1 MAVPTYEQIML
12 PLLKQLSG
20 GAVCSIP
27 DLIEKLAL
35 EFQLSSE
42 DRNELLPSGIR
53 FRFDNRVGW
62 ARTYMKKAKLMVS
75 PERGKVQITERG
87 KSVLSESP
95 IEINSKFLRKFPEFV
110 EFKKRSTSST
120 VDKSEVQKGESKP
133 EELLEESYAV
143 LMSNLESD
151 MLDVIRSGSPRFF
164 EQLVLDL
171 LLGMGYGGSRKD
183 AGEHLGRSGDKGID
197 GIIKEDKLGLNVI
210 YIQAKKWEN
219 TVGRPDI
226 QAFVGS
232 LEGQKANRGIFI
244 TTSQFSSEAKEYV
257 EGISKKVVLIDG
269 AALAKLMIENNIGV
283 SISANYELKRI
294 DTDYFVEE

>member
-1 MAVPTYEQIML
+1 M
-12 PLLKQLSG
+12 
-20 GAVCSIP
+20 
-27 DLIEKLAL
+27 
-35 EFQLSSE
+35 
-42 DRNELLPSGIR
+42 
-53 FRFDNRVGW
+53 
-62 ARTYMKKAKLMVS
+62 
-75 PERGKVQITERG
+75 
-87 KSVLSESP
+87 
-95 IEINSKFLRKFPEFV
+95 
-110 EFKKRSTSST
+110 
-120 VDKSEVQKGESKP
+120 
-133 EELLEESYAV
+133 
-143 LMSNLESD
+143 
-151 MLDVIRSGSPRFF
+151 
-164 EQLVLDL
+164 
-171 LLGMGYGGSRKD
+171 
-183 AGEHLGRSGDKGID
+183 
-197 GIIKEDKLGLNVI
+197 GLNVI

>member
-1 MAVPTYEQIML
+1 
-12 PLLKQLSG
+12 
-20 GAVCSIP
+20 
-27 DLIEKLAL
+27 
-35 EFQLSSE
+35 
-42 DRNELLPSGIR
+42 
-53 FRFDNRVGW
+53 
-62 ARTYMKKAKLMVS
+62 
-75 PERGKVQITERG
+75 
-87 KSVLSESP
+87 
-95 IEINSKFLRKFPEFV
+95 
-110 EFKKRSTSST
+110 
-120 VDKSEVQKGESKP
+120 
-133 EELLEESYAV
+133 
-143 LMSNLESD
+143 
-151 MLDVIRSGSPRFF
+151 
-164 EQLVLDL
+164 
-171 LLGMGYGGSRKD
+171 MGYGGSRKD

>member
-20 GAVCSIP
+20 GAVCSLP

-35 EFQLSSE
+35 EFQLSPE
-42 DRNELLPSGIR
+42 DRNELLPSGVR
-53 FRFDNRVGW
+53 YRFDNRVGW

-87 KSVLSESP
+87 KSVLDEKP
-95 IEINSKFLRKFPEFV
+95 KEINSKFLRKFPEFV
-110 EFKKRSTSST
+110 EFKKRSTNSS
-120 VDKSEVQKGESKP
+120 VNRREVQQGESTA
-133 EELLEESYAV
+133 EELLEEGYSE
-143 LMSNLESD
+143 LISNLESD
-151 MLDVIRSGSPRFF
+151 LLDKIKSASPRFF
-164 EQLVLDL
+164 EQLVVDL

-183 AGEHLGRSGDKGID
+183 AGERLGRSGDKGID
-197 GIIKEDKLGLNVI
+197 GLIKEDKLGLNVI
-210 YIQAKKWEN
+210 YVQAKKWEN

-244 TTSQFSSEAKEYV
+244 STSQFSSEAKAYV
-257 EGISKKVVLIDG
+257 EEISKKVVLIDG
-269 AALAKLMIENNIGV
+269 ATLAKLMIEHNVGV
-283 SISANYELKRI
+283 SVSAKYELKKI
-294 DTDYFVEE
+294 DTDYFIEE